1 MCLTGKNRKHGCSL
15 TTAKSVRIV
24 ESALLTYIKSRIL
37 TPSNVERCLV
47 MANAFLAEYAKKP
60 KADVTCPH
68 ELIHLLVPKHRV
80 DVPPEN

>member
-1 MCLTGKNRKHGCSL
+1 
-15 TTAKSVRIV
+15 
-24 ESALLTYIKSRIL
+24 
-37 TPSNVERCLV
+37 